1 MNTKTHLTKHYM
13 KTVKSS
19 APVYEAPQARIL
31 LVRIEQ
37 NILVTSQSTSGSGQ
51 NVTMLDED
59 DFEDFFN

>member
-1 MNTKTHLTKHYM
+1 M

-19 APVYEAPQARIL
+19 APVYEAPQASIL

-37 NILVTSQSTSGSGQ
+37 NLLSTSQRCSGSGQ
-51 NVTMLDED
+51 NVTMLNED

>member
-1 MNTKTHLTKHYM
+1 M

-19 APVYEAPQARIL
+19 APVYEAPQASIL

-37 NILVTSQSTSGSGQ
+37 NILTASQSTSGSGQ

-59 DFEDFFN
+59 DFDDFFNN

>member
-1 MNTKTHLTKHYM
+1 M

-19 APVYEAPQARIL
+19 APVYEAPKASLL

-37 NILVTSQSTSGSGQ
+37 NLLSTSQTGTGGGQ
-51 NVTMLDED
+51 NVSMLSEE